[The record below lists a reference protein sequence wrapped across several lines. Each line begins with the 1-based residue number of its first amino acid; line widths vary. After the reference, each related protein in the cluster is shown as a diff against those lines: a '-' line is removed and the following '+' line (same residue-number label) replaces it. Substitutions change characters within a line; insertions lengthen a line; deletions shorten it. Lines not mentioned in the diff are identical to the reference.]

1 MVTIECEHTPNIIM
15 FDVTCDFQIK
25 KNCPPFS
32 LSLSL
37 MIVITHNHARATPH
51 VHLRHMMINSS
62 CTKITVPTNRLPNKK
77 VAELFKK
84 EKKYYCTV
92 GLLFAPHWAFFTQ
105 TYCSKQVLA
114 QNNMQSQRV
123 VSKTLVLSAIH
134 SPKKFHFCHSMNCSM
149 CFL

>member
-32 LSLSL
+32 LSLSV

-51 VHLRHMMINSS
+51 VHLRHRMINSS

-84 EKKYYCTV
+84 EKKV
-92 GLLFAPHWAFFTQ
+92 LLHSWIAF
-105 TYCSKQVLA
+105 CSSLGFLYADVLFKASSGTKQHA
-114 QNNMQSQRV
+114 
-123 VSKTLVLSAIH
+123 K
-134 SPKKFHFCHSMNCSM
+134 PEGGE
-149 CFL
+149 